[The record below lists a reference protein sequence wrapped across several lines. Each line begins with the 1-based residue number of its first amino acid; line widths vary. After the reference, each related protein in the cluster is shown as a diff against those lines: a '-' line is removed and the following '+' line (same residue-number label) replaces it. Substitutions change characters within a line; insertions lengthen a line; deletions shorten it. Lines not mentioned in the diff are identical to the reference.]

1 MFLPPQLCDGAQLS
15 AKTIITCAIILQC
28 NDNPNG
34 YMRVWENIIRS
45 VFIIAHGSDLYE
57 ATVAV
62 NSSERLNE
70 PVGEGTAGGVATWLM
85 KVSPPPALALTEV
98 SLAAGGTERL
108 MTPVAEEVAVI
119 DTEEADEDVIAGDVK
134 VTAGGMAEETVMA
147 LGAEERVAEAEGR
160 PQEAETKTVETT
172 VTVTIPSV
180 PITTVGVTM
189 AALLEEVDMAAELVR
204 AVVVAGGGV
213 GKVLGAWRRLRRM
226 TDGVVEAD
234 DCEVRYMVVGAG
246 AFT

>member
-1 MFLPPQLCDGAQLS
+1 M
-15 AKTIITCAIILQC
+15 K
-28 NDNPNG
+28 
-34 YMRVWENIIRS
+34 VWENIIRS
-45 VFIIAHGSDLYE
+45 VFIIAHGSDRYE

-108 MTPVAEEVAVI
+108 MAPVAAEVAVI
-119 DTEEADEDVIAGDVK
+119 DTEEADKDVIAGDAK
-134 VTAGGMAEETVMA
+134 VTAGGMAEETVTVGGMAEETVTA
-147 LGAEERVAEAEGR
+147 LGAEERVAETEGR

-204 AVVVAGGGV
+204 AVVVAGGGI

>member
-1 MFLPPQLCDGAQLS
+1 MS

-34 YMRVWENIIRS
+34 YMKVWENIIRS

>member
-1 MFLPPQLCDGAQLS
+1 M
-15 AKTIITCAIILQC
+15 K
-28 NDNPNG
+28 
-34 YMRVWENIIRS
+34 VWANIVRF
-45 VFIIAHGSDLYE
+45 VTAHGSDRYEE

-70 PVGEGTAGGVATWLM
+70 PVGEGAAGVATWLM
-85 KVSPPPALALTEV
+85 KVSPPPALPLIGV
-98 SLAAGGTERL
+98 LLAAGGTERIT
-108 MTPVAEEVAVI
+108 TPVAEGVGVI

-147 LGAEERVAEAEGR
+147 LGVKERVAEAEGR

-172 VTVTIPSV
+172 VTVTIPFV
-180 PITTVGVTM
+180 PITTVGVAM
-189 AALLEEVDMAAELVR
+189 AALLEEVDMGAELDR

-213 GKVLGAWRRLRRM
+213 DKVLGAWRRLSRI

-246 AFT
+246 VFA